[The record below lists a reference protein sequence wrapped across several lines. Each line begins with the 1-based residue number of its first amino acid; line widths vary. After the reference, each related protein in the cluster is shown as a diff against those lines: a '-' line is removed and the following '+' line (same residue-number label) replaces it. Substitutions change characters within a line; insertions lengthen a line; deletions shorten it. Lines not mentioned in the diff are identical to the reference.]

1 MGGSSR
7 RLNANVTDERLFKAA
22 GMSQADQDFLN
33 QERNAQLR
41 AETLAKLTE
50 GGIKTFR
57 GLAGAT
63 PKGLVRRTF
72 GNKVFLPG
80 IEEAINTARG
90 VNYFGDTRQGLMS
103 APEIQSMIAQQQAS
117 TLQGVPTLGVLPM
130 MQGGFGQ
137 AQGGFG
143 QPQGGGSLFNALAT
157 QGMGQI
163 SQGQAMN
170 PTILKAK
177 V

>member
-1 MGGSSR
+1 MGGSSNR
-7 RLNANVTDERLFKAA
+7 KSKIMKASPEAMFKNA
-22 GMSQADQDFLN
+22 GISQADIDFLN
-33 QERNAQLR
+33 QERNAELR
-41 AETLAKLTE
+41 AETLAKL
-50 GGIKTFR
+50 GKQKKIGSPRQLAVGILGK
-57 GLAGAT
+57 
-63 PKGLVRRTF
+63 KI
-72 GNKVFLPG
+72 FLPG

-90 VNYFGDTRQGLMS
+90 VNYFGDARQGLMS

-137 AQGGFG
+137 AQGSFG
-143 QPQGGGSLFNALAT
+143 QPQGGGSLFNSLAT

-163 SQGQAMN
+163 ASGQTMN
-170 PTILKAK
+170 PTLFKAK